1 MRKLYVLLLLAM
13 SLACSNSTETKDP
26 LDLSMLDFSD
36 VDFGFTN
43 EKTISIKLDM
53 SNPKAIQKV
62 CRQILVESKELLDNT
77 PQSYLS
83 FTLSKHPNKG
93 LLRIRNIAKSEFIST
108 AKSSRDDISFTCPE
122 KNPTC
127 IQADEKLADA
137 LHRMIDNAT
146 DTKCIHLKVFKATL
160 KVHYCTVRC

>member
-77 PQSYLS
+77 P
-83 FTLSKHPNKG
+83 
-93 LLRIRNIAKSEFIST
+93 
-108 AKSSRDDISFTCPE
+108 
-122 KNPTC
+122 
-127 IQADEKLADA
+127 
-137 LHRMIDNAT
+137 
-146 DTKCIHLKVFKATL
+146 KVIC
-160 KVHYCTVRC
+160 HSP